1 MSAIITNAFRL
12 TNAESFIGNLQNT
25 SNYYLSI
32 GRPHA
37 WTDDL
42 NAPTPIDSYSS
53 VPKYWKESMAA
64 KKIQSSDVIQ
74 ATQRF
79 NWTSGTIYT
88 QYDSTINLNGLQFY
102 VLTSDYNV
110 YKCISNNSG
119 VASTIMPT
127 STGNSIFQT
136 ADGYSWKY
144 LYTLSQSDVLKFL
157 TTDYIPVK
165 TNATV
170 QAAAINGGVHNVKI
184 DVGGTGYTTATISL
198 DGDGSGFAGTVNI
211 SSGVITG
218 ITVTNPGTGY
228 TIAKA
233 IITGNGSNGAAT
245 PIISPTGGHGSDVES
260 ELNSYFVAIAT
271 ELSFNINADFP
282 SNNDYRRIMI
292 IKDPTLQGG
301 NTIAAAATYSLTTDY
316 TIVHVSGSTV
326 LESDEVITGTS
337 TGSVSRIVQST
348 QTSSSPLTYSIR
360 TVQDLETSVSD
371 MSPSENVTTSS
382 GGVWDITTVTESE
395 LNHGSGQIIFVEQR
409 RPIMRATNQNENIII
424 IAQF

>member
-1 MSAIITNAFRL
+1 M
-12 TNAESFIGNLQNT
+12 
-25 SNYYLSI
+25 
-32 GRPHA
+32 
-37 WTDDL
+37 
-42 NAPTPIDSYSS
+42 
-53 VPKYWKESMAA
+53 
-64 KKIQSSDVIQ
+64 
-74 ATQRF
+74 
-79 NWTSGTIYT
+79 
-88 QYDSTINLNGLQFY
+88 
-102 VLTSDYNV
+102 
-110 YKCISNNSG
+110 
-119 VASTIMPT
+119 
-127 STGNSIFQT
+127 
-136 ADGYSWKY
+136 
-144 LYTLSQSDVLKFL
+144 
-157 TTDYIPVK
+157 
-165 TNATV
+165 
-170 QAAAINGGVHNVKI
+170 
-184 DVGGTGYTTATISL
+184 
-198 DGDGSGFAGTVNI
+198 
-211 SSGVITG
+211 
-218 ITVTNPGTGY
+218 
-228 TIAKA
+228 
-233 IITGNGSNGAAT
+233 GAAT

-326 LESDEVITGTS
+326 LDSDEVITGTS